1 MSKWHM
7 MCYVKQVVSEQVSK
21 EFYTIYGEEI
31 INFFTKLHDV
41 EVNFS
46 ETHILSYCLGVFLR
60 EGQQIKITNSF
71 RLFAD
76 CFLDGEGLHNG

>member
-7 MCYVKQVVSEQVSK
+7 MCYVKQVVCEQVSK
-21 EFYTIYGEEI
+21 DFYETHGEEVLD
-31 INFFTKLHDV
+31 FFAKMHDL
-41 EVNFS
+41 EVDFS

-60 EGQQIKITNSF
+60 ERQQIKITDSF